1 MPLPDD
7 KEREELILL
16 REEVE
21 RLRATVARLG
31 PGLET
36 MLKLRGF
43 EIYRKEPREDIL
55 VPALPSLDEYYSLMR
70 KYSFR
75 LFLRDVIKHRQGFAL
90 EEVTRYA
97 TPETT
102 TEYARYLLAKGM
114 LRRDGG
120 RLSLASGPV
129 RSFGETLEWYVAEVL
144 RREFGAEAVWGV
156 KFRRPKVGGDYDVIA
171 RIGSVLVYG
180 EVKSSPPKQIYD
192 SEIGAFLDRVEDLV
206 PDIAVF
212 LMDTELRMKDK
223 IVPSFEQ
230 ALAGRGTAPAAVERM
245 ERELFHVGGRI
256 FILNAREDIVQNIR
270 TALAW
275 YFRAAG
281 ARPQRPEIGR
291 ERAAS

>member
-1 MPLPDD
+1 MTSPDD
-7 KEREELILL
+7 KEREELVRL

-21 RLRATVARLG
+21 RLRATVSRLG

-43 EIYRKEPREDIL
+43 EIYRKEPRESIL

-75 LFLRDVIKHRQGFAL
+75 LFLRDVIKHRHDFTL
-90 EEVTRYA
+90 EQVTRYA
-97 TPETT
+97 TPETVA
-102 TEYARYLLAKGM
+102 EYARYLVTKG
-114 LRRDGG
+114 LLNRDGNRYSVAAG
-120 RLSLASGPV
+120 AV
-129 RSFGETLEWYVAEVL
+129 RSFGETLEWYVAELL

-171 RIGSVLVYG
+171 RIGSVLAYA

-206 PDIAVF
+206 PDIALF

-223 IVPSFEQ
+223 IVPSFEK
-230 ALAGRGTAPAAVERM
+230 ALAGRGSAPPVVERM
-245 ERELFHVGGRI
+245 ERELFHVGDRV

-270 TALAW
+270 AALAW
-275 YFRAAG
+275 YFRRVPAHPPGTASS
-281 ARPQRPEIGR
+281 R